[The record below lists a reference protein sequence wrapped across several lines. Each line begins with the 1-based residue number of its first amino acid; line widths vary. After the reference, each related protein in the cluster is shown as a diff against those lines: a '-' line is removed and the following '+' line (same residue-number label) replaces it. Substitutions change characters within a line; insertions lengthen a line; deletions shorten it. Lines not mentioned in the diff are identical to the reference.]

1 MTEEIFRE
9 DAYARSCQAAVMAV
23 DARGIQLDR
32 TVFYATGGGQPGDA
46 GVLRLEDG
54 RTIAIVEARRDRETG
69 EHLHIPAEG
78 EARPEVGGTVTAE
91 IDWPRRHRLMRMPT
105 AMHLLCA
112 LIPQGVTGGAVGED
126 KSRLDFD
133 LPDTGLDKDR
143 LSEELNRL
151 IGEDHAVE
159 TRWISDAELA
169 SKPDLVRT
177 MSVKPPTGGGRV
189 RLVEIQGVDLQPCG
203 GTHVARTGEI
213 GRVSIGKIENKG
225 KHNRRI
231 TLLLED

>member
-1 MTEEIFRE
+1 MTEEIFRK
-9 DAYARSCQAAVMAV
+9 DAYAKTCAATVTAI
-23 DARGIQLDR
+23 DGRGIQLDR

-46 GVLRLEDG
+46 GTLRLGDG
-54 RTIAIVEARRDRETG
+54 RSVAIVEARRDRESG
-69 EHLHIPAEG
+69 DHLHVPAEG
-78 EARPEVGGTVTAE
+78 APRPEVGAAVTAE
-91 IDWPRRHRLMRMPT
+91 IDWPRRHRLMRMHT

-133 LPDTGLDKDR
+133 LPDTVLDKEQ
-143 LSEELNRL
+143 LTTALNRL
-151 IGEDHAVE
+151 IAEDHAVE
-159 TRWISDAELA
+159 TRWITDAELA
-169 SKPDLVRT
+169 AKPDLVRT

-231 TLLLED
+231 ILLLED

>member
-1 MTEEIFRE
+1 MTEQIFRE
-9 DAYARSCQAAVMAV
+9 DAYAKSCQATVTAV

-32 TVFYATGGGQPGDA
+32 TVFYATGGGQPGDV
-46 GVLRLEDG
+46 GVLRLGDG
-54 RTIAIVEARRDRETG
+54 RTVAIIETCRDRENSD
-69 EHLHIPAEG
+69 HLHVPADG
-78 EARPEVGGTVTAE
+78 APQPEVGAAVTAE
-91 IDWPRRHRLMRMPT
+91 IDWPRRHRLMRMHT

-133 LPDTGLDKDR
+133 LPDTVLDKDR
-143 LSEELNRL
+143 MTEELNRL
-151 IGEDHAVE
+151 VGEDHPVK
-159 TRWISDAELA
+159 TRWITDAELA
-169 SKPDLVRT
+169 AKADLVRT
-177 MSVKPPTGGGRV
+177 MSVKPPTGSGRV
-189 RLVEIQGVDLQPCG
+189 RLVEIEGIDLQPCG
-203 GTHVARTGEI
+203 GTHVAHTGEV